1 MRALSLTLAL
11 IVAGAPVVSG
21 QQGQM
26 RQRQMLQQ
34 QVMQRYMQNYKQQAG
49 LNDKQFQDFTQLT
62 ERAFNER
69 RELQQRERV
78 LWQALEGQM
87 KPGVAADADS
97 LVGLIDAIFDVQQ
110 ELIETERRNQAD
122 LAEFLTPVQRAQLML
137 SQRRLQNSIQNVMRN
152 RQQNMEG
159 GGGR

>member
-1 MRALSLTLAL
+1 MRALSLTMAL
-11 IVAGAPVVSG
+11 IVAGTSVVSA

-97 LVGLIDAIFDVQQ
+97 LVNLIDAIFDVQE

-137 SQRRLQNSIQNVMRN
+137 SQRRLQHNIQNVMRN

>member
-110 ELIETERRNQAD
+110 ELIETERRDQAD
-122 LAEFLTPVQRAQLML
+122 MAEFLTPVQRAQLML

>member
-122 LAEFLTPVQRAQLML
+122 MAEFLTPVQRAQLML

>member
-1 MRALSLTLAL
+1 MRALSLTMAL
-11 IVAGAPVVSG
+11 IVAGPAVVSA

-49 LNDKQFQDFTQLT
+49 LNDEQFQDFTQLT

-87 KPGVAADADS
+87 KPGVAADGDS
-97 LVGLIDAIFDVQQ
+97 LVSLIGAIFDVQE

-137 SQRRLQNSIQNVMRN
+137 SQRRLQHNIQNVMRN

>member
-1 MRALSLTLAL
+1 MRALSLTMAL
-11 IVAGAPVVSG
+11 IVAGTSVVSA

-62 ERAFNER
+62 ERAYNER
-69 RELQQRERV
+69 TELQQRERV

-97 LVGLIDAIFDVQQ
+97 LVNLIDAIFDVQE

-122 LAEFLTPVQRAQLML
+122 MAEFLTPVQRAQLML
-137 SQRRLQNSIQNVMRN
+137 SQRRLQHNIQNVMRN
-152 RQQNMEG
+152 RRQNMEG

>member
-1 MRALSLTLAL
+1 MRALSLTMVL
-11 IVAGAPVVSG
+11 IVAATSVVSA

-34 QVMQRYMQNYKQQAG
+34 QVMQRYMENYKQQAG
-49 LNDKQFQDFTQLT
+49 LDDKQFQDFTQLT

-97 LVGLIDAIFDVQQ
+97 LVNLIEAIFDVQE

-122 LAEFLTPVQRAQLML
+122 MAEFLTPVQRAQLML
-137 SQRRLQNSIQNVMRN
+137 SQRRLQHNIQNVMRN

>member
-1 MRALSLTLAL
+1 
-11 IVAGAPVVSG
+11 
-21 QQGQM
+21 M

-49 LNDKQFQDFTQLT
+49 LNDQQFEDFTQLT

-87 KPGVAADADS
+87 KPGVAADGDS
-97 LVGLIDAIFDVQQ
+97 LVSLIDGIFDVQQ
-110 ELIETERRNQAD
+110 ELVETERRNQKD

>member
-1 MRALSLTLAL
+1 MRALSLTMAL
-11 IVAGAPVVSG
+11 IVAGTAVVSA

-49 LNDKQFQDFTQLT
+49 LNDEQFQDFTQLT

-122 LAEFLTPVQRAQLML
+122 MAEFLTPVQRAQLML

>member
-1 MRALSLTLAL
+1 MRALSLTMVL
-11 IVAGAPVVSG
+11 IVAATSVVSA

-34 QVMQRYMQNYKQQAG
+34 QVMQRYMENYKQQAG
-49 LNDKQFQDFTQLT
+49 LNDEQFQDFTQLT

-97 LVGLIDAIFDVQQ
+97 LVNLIDAIFDVQE

-137 SQRRLQNSIQNVMRN
+137 SQRRLQHNIQNVMRN

>member
-11 IVAGAPVVSG
+11 LVTGTSVVSA
-21 QQGQM
+21 QQVQM

-34 QVMQRYMQNYKQQAG
+34 QVMQRYMQNYRQQAG
-49 LNDKQFQDFTQLT
+49 LNDKQFQDFTQQT

-69 RELQQRERV
+69 TELQQRERV
-78 LWQALEGQM
+78 LWQALEAQI
-87 KPGVAADADS
+87 KPGVAAATDS
-97 LVGLIDAIFDVQQ
+97 LVKLIDAIFEVQQ
-110 ELIETERRNQAD
+110 ELVKTEQQNQKE

-137 SQRRLQNSIQNVMRN
+137 SQRRLQNNIQNVMRN
-152 RQQNMEG
+152 RG

>member
-1 MRALSLTLAL
+1 
-11 IVAGAPVVSG
+11 
-21 QQGQM
+21 M

-34 QVMQRYMQNYKQQAG
+34 QVMQRYMQNYRQQAG

-69 RELQQRERV
+69 TELQQRERV
-78 LWQALEGQM
+78 LWQALEAQM

-97 LVGLIDAIFDVQQ
+97 LVKLIDTILEVQE
-110 ELIETERRNQAD
+110 ELVKTEQRNQKD

-137 SQRRLQNSIQNVMRN
+137 SQRRFHNNIQNVMRN
-152 RQQNMEG
+152 RG

>member
-11 IVAGAPVVSG
+11 IVAGASVVSG

-122 LAEFLTPVQRAQLML
+122 MAEFLTPVQRAQLML

>member
-11 IVAGAPVVSG
+11 LVTGTSVVSA

-62 ERAFNER
+62 ERTNTER
-69 RELQQRERV
+69 TALQQRERD
-78 LWQALEGQM
+78 LWRALEAQM

-97 LVGLIDAIFDVQQ
+97 LVNLIDAILGVQA
-110 ELIETERRNQAD
+110 ELVKTEQQNQTE

-137 SQRRLQNSIQNVMRN
+137 SQRRLQNNIQNVMRN
-152 RQQNMEG
+152 REG

>member
-11 IVAGAPVVSG
+11 LVTGTSVVSA

-49 LNDKQFQDFTQLT
+49 LNDEQFQDFTQLT
-62 ERAFNER
+62 ERANRER
-69 RELQQRERV
+69 TALHQRERD
-78 LWQALEGQM
+78 LWQALEAQM

-97 LVGLIDAIFDVQQ
+97 LVNLIDAILEVQQ
-110 ELIETERRNQAD
+110 ELVKTEQRNQTE

-137 SQRRLQNSIQNVMRN
+137 SQRRLQNNIQNVMRN
-152 RQQNMEG
+152 REG

>member
-11 IVAGAPVVSG
+11 IVAATPVVSA

-110 ELIETERRNQAD
+110 ELIETERRDQAD
-122 LAEFLTPVQRAQLML
+122 MAEFLTPVQRAQLML

>member
-11 IVAGAPVVSG
+11 IVAGAPVVSA

-122 LAEFLTPVQRAQLML
+122 MAEFLTPVQRAQLML

>member
-1 MRALSLTLAL
+1 MRALSLTMAL
-11 IVAGAPVVSG
+11 IVAGTAVVSA

-49 LNDKQFQDFTQLT
+49 LNDEQFQDFTQLT

-97 LVGLIDAIFDVQQ
+97 LINLIGAIFDVQE

-122 LAEFLTPVQRAQLML
+122 MAEFLTPVQRAQLML
-137 SQRRLQNSIQNVMRN
+137 SQRRLQHNIQNVMRN

>member
-1 MRALSLTLAL
+1 MRALSLTMVL
-11 IVAGAPVVSG
+11 IVAGTSVVSA

-97 LVGLIDAIFDVQQ
+97 LVNLIDAIFDVQE
-110 ELIETERRNQAD
+110 ELIETERSNQAD

-137 SQRRLQNSIQNVMRN
+137 SQRRLQHNIQNVMRN

>member
-11 IVAGAPVVSG
+11 IVAATSVVSA

-34 QVMQRYMQNYKQQAG
+34 QVMQRYMENYKQQAG

-110 ELIETERRNQAD
+110 ELIETERRDQAD
-122 LAEFLTPVQRAQLML
+122 MAEFLTPVQRAQLML

>member
-1 MRALSLTLAL
+1 MRALSLTMAL
-11 IVAGAPVVSG
+11 IVAGTSVVSA

-34 QVMQRYMQNYKQQAG
+34 QVMRRYMENYKQQAG

-62 ERAFNER
+62 ERAYNER
-69 RELQQRERV
+69 TELQQRERV

-97 LVGLIDAIFDVQQ
+97 LVNLIDAIFDVQE
-110 ELIETERRNQAD
+110 ELIETERSNQAD

-137 SQRRLQNSIQNVMRN
+137 SQRRLQHNIQNVMRN